1 MAEQESKKQGSCPID
16 GTMCPEHLFEHGK
29 EAEELRAGI
38 EGILEEYEER
48 GEQSRRIR
56 QALQKLLDETDARD
70 SLAWVET
77 QPPRKQG
84 A

>member
-1 MAEQESKKQGSCPID
+1 MTEQESKKQGSCPID

-38 EGILEEYEER
+38 EKILAR
-48 GEQSRRIR
+48 PKTLKGEGYRRL
-56 QALQKLLDETDARD
+56 LQDLIDKVDARD